1 MKKRLFATIMA
12 AAIAV
17 TALSGCGGS
26 GGDDGKLT
34 IKLGYLPQQETQPE
48 QYEIY
53 MGYFEK
59 YESEHPNIDLVQDLT
74 SLEADQI
81 MANAAAGQL
90 PNLYRVPFTDAS
102 LMIKAGY
109 AKDITDIMKKRGYD
123 TALNDDL
130 LNLVKDDEGK
140 LYGIPYN
147 GYMMGMWYNVNLF
160 EQAGL
165 MNDDGTLKYPKTFD
179 ELITTA
185 QTITEKT
192 GAAGFGFP
200 TMDAECGWVF
210 MNIAWNYGVKFMEQ
224 NDDGSY
230 TATFDSPEMINA
242 FQYIHDLKWKYKTLP
257 DNNLIDRSELQKLF
271 ATDRCAM
278 SIIGEDWINGPVTSY
293 NMDKNKIATSAMPAG
308 PAGRYAET
316 GGDVWLLSKE
326 TTDEQAE
333 AIFDWLE
340 LLGYS
345 PSLSDIAKENITNDI
360 QAKAAENEIIV
371 TPSFSVWKSPERKAE
386 VDALYEPHINV
397 DQKLQQGLMADDVQL
412 HAEEP
417 AQTQQLY
424 RMLSSV
430 IQEILTNENVDIPSL
445 VSQTQKTFQADFLD
459 KN

>member
-59 YESEHPNIDLVQDLT
+59 YESEHPDIDLVQDLT

-109 AKDITDIMKKRGYD
+109 AKDITEIMKKRGYD

-179 ELITTA
+179 ELITTS

-192 GAAGFGFP
+192 GAAGF
-200 TMDAECGWVF
+200 
-210 MNIAWNYGVKFMEQ
+210 
-224 NDDGSY
+224 
-230 TATFDSPEMINA
+230 
-242 FQYIHDLKWKYKTLP
+242 
-257 DNNLIDRSELQKLF
+257 
-271 ATDRCAM
+271 
-278 SIIGEDWINGPVTSY
+278 
-293 NMDKNKIATSAMPAG
+293 
-308 PAGRYAET
+308 
-316 GGDVWLLSKE
+316 
-326 TTDEQAE
+326 
-333 AIFDWLE
+333 
-340 LLGYS
+340 
-345 PSLSDIAKENITNDI
+345 
-360 QAKAAENEIIV
+360 
-371 TPSFSVWKSPERKAE
+371 
-386 VDALYEPHINV
+386 
-397 DQKLQQGLMADDVQL
+397 
-412 HAEEP
+412 
-417 AQTQQLY
+417 
-424 RMLSSV
+424 
-430 IQEILTNENVDIPSL
+430 
-445 VSQTQKTFQADFLD
+445 
-459 KN
+459 